1 MEQSTLQLGEFA
13 VVLFLWTFS
22 RKGAETLRAG
32 SFVWQRRHGAP
43 DLVIQDN
50 REGHRVLLI
59 QRGIFHCHF
68 RWKIDTPTWC
78 PHSRHHA
85 EVKKK
90 GGRLKFNFLAF
101 FSSNRRCVHRQ
112 EVAKPLLSWFLWLWG
127 SRRKNVESSSRSW
140 RRGDVVTVAR
150 GRDPGSWTEQVRGGS
165 HQTQCAWHHRISW
178 DVWGFEI
185 IEDQ

>member
-1 MEQSTLQLGEFA
+1 MEQCTLQLGEFA

-22 RKGAETLRAG
+22 RKGAEALRAG

-43 DLVIQDN
+43 NLVIQDN

-85 EVKKK
+85 EVFFKV
-90 GGRLKFNFLAF
+90 GELAF
-101 FSSNRRCVHRQ
+101 FLRFFLMAGVCTDRKWQNRCFPGSFDCGDLRQ
-112 EVAKPLLSWFLWLWG
+112 KSHHPFAG
-127 SRRKNVESSSRSW
+127 A
-140 RRGDVVTVAR
+140 GDVAMFVTVCPR
-150 GRDPGSWTEQVRGGS
+150 QRPW
-165 HQTQCAWHHRISW
+165 
-178 DVWGFEI
+178 
-185 IEDQ
+185 

>member
-90 GGRLKFNFLAF
+90 RWETEVQLFGVFFFKSQVCAQTGSGKTAAFLVPLIVGI
-101 FSSNRRCVHRQ
+101 SEKKRRILQPELATWRCCDRCPRQ
-112 EVAKPLLSWFLWLWG
+112 RPW
-127 SRRKNVESSSRSW
+127 
-140 RRGDVVTVAR
+140 
-150 GRDPGSWTEQVRGGS
+150 
-165 HQTQCAWHHRISW
+165 
-178 DVWGFEI
+178 
-185 IEDQ
+185 